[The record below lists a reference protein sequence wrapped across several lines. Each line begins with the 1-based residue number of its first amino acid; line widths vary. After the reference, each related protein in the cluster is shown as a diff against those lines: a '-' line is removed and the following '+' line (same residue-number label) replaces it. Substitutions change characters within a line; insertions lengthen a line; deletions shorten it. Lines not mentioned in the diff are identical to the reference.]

1 MKTIALTSTL
11 LIALLVIYG
20 FRTKNVQVK
29 TEEGILF
36 FTGTW
41 QQALDKAKNENKV
54 IFLDAFASWC
64 GPCKMM
70 KHKTFT
76 DKGVADFYNK
86 NFVNVAIDMEK
97 GEGPALAEKYGV
109 DSYPSLIYIKA
120 DGKAMGKV
128 VGYHKAKDFLEIGEQ
143 ARKLSI
149 IK

>member
-1 MKTIALTSTL
+1 MKTITLALTL
-11 LIALLVIYG
+11 LIVVIVIYG
-20 FRTKNVQVK
+20 FKTKSEQTK
-29 TEEGILF
+29 TEEGIQF

-41 QQALDKAKNENKV
+41 QQALDKAKKENKV

-128 VGYHKAKDFLEIGEQ
+128 VGYHKPKDFLGIGEKVT
-143 ARKLSI
+143 KL
-149 IK
+149 K